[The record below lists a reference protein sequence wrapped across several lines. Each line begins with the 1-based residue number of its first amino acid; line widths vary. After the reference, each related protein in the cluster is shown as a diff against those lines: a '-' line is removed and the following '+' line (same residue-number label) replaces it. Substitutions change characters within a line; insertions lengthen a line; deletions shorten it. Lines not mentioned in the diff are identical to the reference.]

1 MLIQNGG
8 IYPMEVKR
16 SSSPTAA
23 DLKHAAKIPPGM
35 LELRP
40 GIVFCSA
47 ERMYSL
53 ENAATAFPI
62 SLL

>member
-1 MLIQNGG
+1 
-8 IYPMEVKR
+8 MEVKR
-16 SSSPTAA
+16 SSSPTTE
-23 DLKHAAKIPPGM
+23 DLKHASKIPTGM
-35 LELRP
+35 FELRP
-40 GIVFCSA
+40 GIVFCTA